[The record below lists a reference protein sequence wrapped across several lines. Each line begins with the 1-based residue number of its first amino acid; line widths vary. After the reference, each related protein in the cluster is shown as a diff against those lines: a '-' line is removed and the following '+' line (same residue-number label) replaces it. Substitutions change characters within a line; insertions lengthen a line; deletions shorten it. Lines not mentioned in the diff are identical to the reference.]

1 MDSEAQTDIET
12 LYLNGSFLPLS
23 EGRVHVEDRGFQLG
37 DGVYEVIKIM
47 NGRLVW
53 LEDHLERLDRN
64 LAAVSLSNAASGHH
78 LESVLPELAACS
90 GVGYGSVYVQVT
102 RGFAPRE
109 FVFPHPP
116 NPTVLAYARSKPAPK
131 VAEIMAGT
139 VLHPVEDLRWAR
151 CDIKSTNLLA
161 AVLAKEEAR
170 SAGAHE
176 ALFMAPDGVVREGG
190 SSNVFAVLGGVLR
203 THPLDNRIL
212 GGITRKY
219 VLEFARREGYPVEE
233 RAFTLEEVL
242 SASERGAAAC
252 GSATAGVSAGDP
264 DENSP
269 VGGCEFFTAS
279 TTKDIMP
286 VVRIG
291 SHSVGDGR
299 PGPVTL
305 ALLDVIRREQAL
317 LVGLEPPAPLAGS

>member
-1 MDSEAQTDIET
+1 MDMEM
-12 LYLNGSFLPLS
+12 LYLNGTFLPLS

-37 DGVYEVIKIM
+37 DGIYEVIKVM

-64 LAAVSLSNAASGHH
+64 LAAVSLAEAAVGHQ
-78 LESVLPELAACS
+78 LEEVLPELVTRS
-90 GVGYGSVYVQVT
+90 KVRGGSVYVQVT

-109 FVFPHPP
+109 FVFPQPP
-116 NPTVLAYARSKPAPK
+116 HPTVLAYARSKPEPE
-131 VAEIMAGT
+131 VAEILAGT

-170 SAGAHE
+170 NAGAHE

-190 SSNVFAVLGGVLR
+190 SSNVFALLDGVIR
-203 THPLDNRIL
+203 THPLNNRIL
-212 GGITRKY
+212 GGITRKH
-219 VLEFARREGYPVEE
+219 VLEIARREGYTVEE
-233 RAFTLEEVL
+233 RAFTLDEVT
-242 SASERGAAAC
+242 SASGEAC
-252 GSATAGVSAGDP
+252 EV
-264 DENSP
+264 
-269 VGGCEFFTAS
+269 FTGS

-291 SHSVGDGR
+291 QRVIGDGR

-305 ALLDVIRREQAL
+305 ALLDIIRREQAL
-317 LVGLEPPAPLAGS
+317 LVGLEPPPALT